1 MATTLFP
8 HRTNQLT
15 SKPSTWSKARG
26 GGSNLVDTVDTPATI
41 FQQYI
46 TQPDPLISDFVFA
59 RSYIQFDLSSIDSS
73 INPITSIRLFVW
85 GNTVTGQQTYIGYSG
100 TSLLRDSNDW
110 NLYLANINGNSDP
123 LSTVVVESGQYTS
136 CNLDIT
142 TYPPQLPPGSV
153 QPFYDLYV
161 IGLITKDD
169 FTNNIDSTD
178 GLVEIDNDANRPYI
192 VINGGYANDIM
203 GVPGVSITTVSGVPS
218 ANITNIMG
226 V

>member
-15 SKPSTWSKARG
+15 SEPTTWSKARN
-26 GGSNLVDTVDTPATI
+26 GGSSVVDTVETPATT

-85 GNTVTGQQTYIGYSG
+85 GNTVTSQQTYIGYSG
-100 TSLLRDSNDW
+100 TSLSRDSNDW
-110 NLYLANINGNSDP
+110 TLYLDNINGNNDP

-136 CNLDIT
+136 CDLDIT

-169 FTNNIDSTD
+169 FTNNIDRID
-178 GLVEIDNDANRPYI
+178 GLVEIDNDANPPYI
-192 VINGGYANDIM
+192 VINGGYAYNVS
-203 GVPGVSITTVSGVPS
+203 GVLGANITTVSGVPS
-218 ANITNIMG
+218 ANIANIIG